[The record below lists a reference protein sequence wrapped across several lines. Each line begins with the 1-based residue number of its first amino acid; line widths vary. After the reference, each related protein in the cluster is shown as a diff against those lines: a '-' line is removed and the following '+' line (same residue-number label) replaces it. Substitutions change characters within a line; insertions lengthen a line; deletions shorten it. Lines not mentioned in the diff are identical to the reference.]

1 MLSKLAIYLILQL
14 KLNVFFLMKFDKFEI
29 IFNIDRSSET
39 LVTLLFLL
47 LKNCIAIREI
57 ENGAVHS
64 NDNIYIYIYTIENE
78 WEWNYTLGAC
88 ILLGGWV
95 ISKSLTVI
103 TMQLCTTMYISSC
116 SNGNCNNF
124 ITTIIYFVIWDF
136 GNKLQLSTHNYV

>member
-64 NDNIYIYIYTIENE
+64 NDNIYIYTIENE

-88 ILLGGWV
+88 ILLGG
-95 ISKSLTVI
+95 
-103 TMQLCTTMYISSC
+103 
-116 SNGNCNNF
+116 
-124 ITTIIYFVIWDF
+124 
-136 GNKLQLSTHNYV
+136 